1 VCYKNRKYVGYLL
14 TFLRITV
21 TKMAHT
27 TSNNNNN
34 NNNNLNEIKSYKE
47 DGLPLNPN
55 FITGYVDGDGSFSI
69 RLRKSSSSTFGY
81 NASIVFS
88 IGAEVNPLNLKLLE
102 RVKDYFG
109 VGSISKSGNMYF
121 YPNRACVKNYLT
133 FNVERP
139 AKIPV
144 LSLYSVRYYSSES
157 LYLDKKIDN

>member
-1 VCYKNRKYVGYLL
+1 MV
-14 TFLRITV
+14 
-21 TKMAHT
+21 AHT

-121 YPNRACVKNYLT
+121 YEISSPKALIK
-133 FNVERP
+133 
-139 AKIPV
+139 
-144 LSLYSVRYYSSES
+144 VRKHFEEFPLQTTKQIYFK
-157 LYLDKKIDN
+157 L